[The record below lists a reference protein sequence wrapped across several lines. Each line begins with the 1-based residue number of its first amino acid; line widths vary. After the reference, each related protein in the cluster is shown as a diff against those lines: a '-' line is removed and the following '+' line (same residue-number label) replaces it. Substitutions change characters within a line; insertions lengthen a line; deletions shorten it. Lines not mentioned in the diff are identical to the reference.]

1 MKQIRSTAASGTVD
15 GETLATINSLLTGC
29 LDKIQAGTANAQEI
43 AFFNNNRDAIK
54 DNVISYL
61 KDMSAGQLVTS
72 KSGTMKALDGFLQ
85 YVNPGDTVTTAEGSV
100 VSREFYEIFEHQRT
114 ALNKQSATSQ
124 RATMN
129 PEVRKMLGIDLD

>member
-1 MKQIRSTAASGTVD
+1 MVK
-15 GETLATINSLLTGC
+15 LTGG